1 MSKIKEIRRGLSEK
15 MDLINDTMVSYNIQ
29 RDYQNVAAARGVS
42 YAEAVELCSGDDP
55 ELSLGLK
62 LADPATTFQCLTKKG
77 IERFKLS
84 LTPEEL
90 EIFVKDEK
98 NIRKSVIRGARGKA
112 V

>member
-1 MSKIKEIRRGLSEK
+1 MSKIKEIRRGLTERI
-15 MDLINDTMVSYNIQ
+15 DLINDTMVSYNIQ
-29 RDYQNVAAARGVS
+29 RYYQNVAAERGVS

-62 LADPATTFQCLTKKG
+62 LANPETIFQCLTKKG
-77 IERFKLS
+77 IERFKLT

-90 EIFVKDEK
+90 EIFIKDEK
-98 NIRKSVIRGARGKA
+98 NIRKYVIRGAKGK

>member
-29 RDYQNVAAARGVS
+29 RYYQNVAAARGVS

-77 IERFKLS
+77 IERFKLT

>member
-15 MDLINDTMVSYNIQ
+15 MDLINETMVSYNIQ
-29 RDYQNVAAARGVS
+29 RYYQNVAAARGVS

-77 IERFKLS
+77 IERFKLT